1 MKWPV
6 YILIS
11 IVGICGYSQD
21 NTATE
26 NANTQLAFSNA
37 IGVGVNTQYYL
48 TRLTNNNGRY
58 LGVHAAYAK
67 VLTKKKQF
75 VSFSAN
81 AELEYYRIK
90 YKNDYSFGS
99 IIYKDE
105 AGMLFKA
112 GLVSYFGN
120 SVLQPLIGI
129 SPMLGVNDSGGPR
142 PIWMG
147 SETKGG
153 VALQISPRFVIQ
165 LEHAFRFAHINTA
178 SLRNAFRFDKN
189 LLRLNLNYAF

>member
-1 MKWPV
+1 MKWLV
-6 YILIS
+6 CILIS
-11 IVGICGYSQD
+11 MFGIFGFAQD
-21 NTATE
+21 DSVTVKTNTGFT
-26 NANTQLAFSNA
+26 FSNT
-37 IGVGVNTQYYL
+37 ISIGVNTSYSPSL
-48 TRLTNNNGRY
+48 LIRNKGRY
-58 LGVHAAYAK
+58 VGIHAAYARF
-67 VLTKKKQF
+67 LTKKKQF